1 MTKLDIINRVVE
13 KAGLPKPQAEE
24 AVELIIEKIKE
35 TLGKGEAV
43 VLRRFGSFSV
53 RNKNTRIGRNPKTGE
68 EAEISARSVVRFKSG
83 KYFKDAVN
91 KQINKVK
98 PSEG

>member
-43 VLRRFGSFSV
+43 VLRRVGSFSV
-53 RNKNTRIGRNPKTGE
+53 RNKNTRIGRNPKTGK

-91 KQINKVK
+91 K
-98 PSEG
+98 

>member
-24 AVELIIEKIKE
+24 AVESIIEKIKE
-35 TLGKGEAV
+35 TLSKGENV

-53 RNKNTRIGRNPKTGE
+53 RGKNIRIGRNPKTGE

-91 KQINKVK
+91 K
-98 PSEG
+98 

>member
-13 KAGLPKPQAEE
+13 KAGLPKPQAEG
-24 AVELIIEKIKE
+24 AVESIIEKIKE
-35 TLGKGEAV
+35 TLSKGENV

-53 RNKNTRIGRNPKTGE
+53 RGKNTRIGRNPKTGE

-91 KQINKVK
+91 K
-98 PSEG
+98 